1 MRTRWTNVTRWTED
15 FGAMV
20 SYVATL
26 PPTPDNLAPIPT
38 SADRRALTDW
48 AHEVVSDL
56 VDALNVTFDRV
67 TDTVTLPE
75 GRSR

>member
-1 MRTRWTNVTRWTED
+1 
-15 FGAMV
+15 MV

-26 PPTPDNLAPIPT
+26 P
-38 SADRRALTDW
+38 TDW

-67 TDTVTLPE
+67 TDTVALVPE